1 MPLGGAPVFTA
12 SDCAFLQQ
20 FANGAQTSD
29 LTENQTSGI
38 ADLRTRLL
46 EAATRVA
53 DQLSAEWRPFKSDV
67 NRPSISGHVA
77 KFLWSCSYPSAS
89 PHKSFGLQVAL
100 IVRPSGVELCFCLG
114 AGVSQS
120 KSGDTRDQ
128 LGREFARVRERM
140 QTAPRGVVEGVTQGL
155 GSEWSFRKKWLMPPD
170 EGEFQTFGEWL
181 RFAGASPEGGASI
194 SRYFSPEQVDG
205 AGPAFVDDLV
215 RLSRAV
221 RPLVDW
227 VYPDDGVTAPA
238 VDDHES
244 GPIPRGFR
252 RDLFDAAVAE
262 LKRERLEH
270 GDLHQLACRQ
280 LAAWIEQRDNL
291 TDDALWTGL
300 RDRFLPFGYVEIDGE
315 KYAKSPTPLNDSELR
330 AAEQEGRV
338 TAHGNLHWTGLAR
351 AVGSERDDVPAI
363 RAAID
368 WILDETVPFGAR
380 IAALV
385 GGDRHVRGFGIAV
398 WTGFYAMVR
407 DWEQP
412 AVNATVTGAY
422 EKLGWPVVQDGP
434 AAQVEEVRA
443 RGKLLLAESGL
454 RSLSDIDWVYWRVLD
469 MKSTDIPTTPVD
481 EGHWWLFQG
490 NPARYDIDRAVR
502 ELERLTWKTSQHASE
517 IEAGHRVF
525 LYRTGQEAAVIAVA
539 TVESNPAEMP
549 DSDRE
554 LAYWRD
560 ASDDGVGTAKRV
572 WLRIDRIV
580 QPPVTRDTL
589 LADPDLRRLANLRFA
604 QATNYPVPRELAKR
618 LLSLMT
624 AEPPESV
631 NGRDASAVPGVLRS
645 VAAGA
650 SLWFESWV
658 LEDLYLAL
666 RTKPFLILTGLSG
679 TGKTKVALALQDLLT
694 EEDTR
699 AFVSVR
705 PDWVDG
711 KSLLGYHNLLTDTF
725 VTTRTT
731 RLLLDAETEFKA
743 RGRDARPYIL
753 LLDEMNLARVEHYLA
768 DYLSVLESRRLTPDG
783 QLASDP
789 IALHT
794 MGGGLPT
801 SGDGRDVPPTVSLAP
816 NVYLIGTVNIDET
829 THPFSR
835 KVLDRANVVELFDVD
850 LTKSG
855 VAGSIG
861 VTVTERRQVRDHFT
875 RGGRFVDLAEPS
887 LSTPWLTELVE
898 VNAVLARDRLHFG
911 YRVRNEVLAF
921 VEQAGDGGLLGE
933 GEDARRVAL
942 DIQLLQKVLPKLAGS
957 RERLERP
964 LRGLLEVCLSPGAR
978 NDDRARR
985 LADDPER
992 LFKRMEEIAGGDGWS
1007 AVEQMEAAT
1016 GRVPDSLD
1024 DEDEEVAGETEGV
1037 AQPVPSG
1044 SPGDGAIV
1052 QSGPWPLRAD
1062 ELRYPRTARKIAR
1075 MLLQL
1080 RDEGYASFFE

>member
-1 MPLGGAPVFTA
+1 M
-12 SDCAFLQQ
+12 
-20 FANGAQTSD
+20 
-29 LTENQTSGI
+29 
-38 ADLRTRLL
+38 
-46 EAATRVA
+46 
-53 DQLSAEWRPFKSDV
+53 
-67 NRPSISGHVA
+67 
-77 KFLWSCSYPSAS
+77 SAS
-89 PHKSFGLQVAL
+89 LSP
-100 IVRPSGVELCFCLG
+100 
-114 AGVSQS
+114 
-120 KSGDTRDQ
+120 RDIRDE

-140 QTAPRGVVEGVTQGL
+140 QTAPRGVVEGVTQRL
-155 GSEWSFRKKWLMPPD
+155 GSEWSFRKKWLMPPGA
-170 EGEFQTFGEWL
+170 GEFRTFEEWL
-181 RFAGASPEGGASI
+181 RFAGASSEGGASI
-194 SRYFSPEQVDG
+194 SRYFAPEQVDG
-205 AGPAFVDDLV
+205 AAPAFVDDLV

-227 VYPDDGVTAPA
+227 VYSDDGTDMQA
-238 VDDHES
+238 VDHDES
-244 GPIPRGFR
+244 GRIPRGFR

-280 LAAWIEQRDNL
+280 LAAWIEQRDTL
-291 TDDALWTGL
+291 TDDALWAGL
-300 RDRFLPFGYVEIDGE
+300 RDRFLPFGHVEIDG
-315 KYAKSPTPLNDSELR
+315 KRYDGNSPTLLNDAELR
-330 AAEQEGRV
+330 AAEREGRV

-368 WILDETVPFGAR
+368 WILDETIPFDVR

-412 AVNATVTGAY
+412 AVNETVNEAY
-422 EKLGWPVVQDGP
+422 EKLGWPLVQDGP
-434 AAQVEEVRA
+434 AARVAEVRA
-443 RGKLLLAESGL
+443 RGELLLAESGL
-454 RSLSDIDWVYWRVLD
+454 RSLSDIDWVYWRVTD
-469 MKSTDIPTTPVD
+469 MASTDTPTTPVD
-481 EGHWWLFQG
+481 TGPWWLFQG
-490 NPARYDIDRAVR
+490 SPARYDIDRAVR
-502 ELERLTWKTSQHASE
+502 ELERQTWTTSRHASE
-517 IEAGHRVF
+517 IKAGHRVF
-525 LYRTGQEAAVIAVA
+525 LYRTGKEAAVIALA
-539 TVESNPAEMP
+539 TVESNPAEIP
-549 DSDRE
+549 EPESE
-554 LAYWRD
+554 LAYYRD
-560 ASDDGVGTAKRV
+560 ASDDKAGTATRV

-580 QPPVTRDTL
+580 EPPVTRDTL
-589 LADPDLRRLANLRFA
+589 LADRDLRDLANLKFA
-604 QATNYPVPRELAKR
+604 QATNYPVPPELASR
-618 LLSLMT
+618 LLSLIT

-631 NGRDASAVPGVLRS
+631 NWRDASAVPGVLRS

-650 SLWFESWV
+650 GLWFESWV

-694 EEDTR
+694 DEDTR

-783 QLASDP
+783 QLTSDP
-789 IALHT
+789 IVLHT
-794 MGGGLPT
+794 MGSSLPT
-801 SGDGRDVPPTVSLAP
+801 SGDGRAVPPTVSLAP

-855 VAGSIG
+855 VAGSTG
-861 VTVTERRQVRDHFT
+861 VTVAERRQVRDHFA

-942 DIQLLQKVLPKLAGS
+942 DVQLLQKVLPKLAGS

-964 LRGLLEVCLSPGAR
+964 LRGLLEVCLAPGAR
-978 NDDRARR
+978 HDDRARR

-992 LFKRMEEIAGGDGWS
+992 LFERMEEIAGGDGWS
-1007 AVEQMEAAT
+1007 AVEQIEAAT
-1016 GRVPDSLD
+1016 GDVPESLD
-1024 DEDEEVAGETEGV
+1024 GEDEEVADETESV
-1037 AQPVPSG
+1037 AQADPSG
-1044 SPGDGAIV
+1044 IPAAGAMV

>member
-1 MPLGGAPVFTA
+1 MY
-12 SDCAFLQQ
+12 S
-20 FANGAQTSD
+20 
-29 LTENQTSGI
+29 
-38 ADLRTRLL
+38 
-46 EAATRVA
+46 
-53 DQLSAEWRPFKSDV
+53 
-67 NRPSISGHVA
+67 
-77 KFLWSCSYPSAS
+77 
-89 PHKSFGLQVAL
+89 
-100 IVRPSGVELCFCLG
+100 
-114 AGVSQS
+114 
-120 KSGDTRDQ
+120 
-128 LGREFARVRERM
+128 
-140 QTAPRGVVEGVTQGL
+140 
-155 GSEWSFRKKWLMPPD
+155 
-170 EGEFQTFGEWL
+170 
-181 RFAGASPEGGASI
+181 
-194 SRYFSPEQVDG
+194 
-205 AGPAFVDDLV
+205 
-215 RLSRAV
+215 
-221 RPLVDW
+221 
-227 VYPDDGVTAPA
+227 DDGT
-238 VDDHES
+238 D
-244 GPIPRGFR
+244 IPSGFR

-291 TDDALWTGL
+291 TDDALWAGL
-300 RDRFLPFGYVEIDGE
+300 RDRFLPFGHVEIDG
-315 KYAKSPTPLNDSELR
+315 KRYDAKSPTLLNDAELR
-330 AAEQEGRV
+330 AAEREGRV

-351 AVGSERDDVPAI
+351 AVGSQRNDVPAI

-368 WILDETVPFGAR
+368 WILDETIPFDVR

-398 WTGFYAMVR
+398 WTGFYAMAR

-412 AVNATVTGAY
+412 AVNETVTGAY
-422 EKLGWPVVQDGP
+422 EKLSWPLVQDGP
-434 AAQVEEVRA
+434 AARVAEA
-443 RGKLLLAESGL
+443 RERGELLLAESGL

-469 MKSTDIPTTPVD
+469 MESTDTPRTWVD
-481 EGHWWLFQG
+481 TGPWWLFQG
-490 NPARYDIDRAVR
+490 NPARYDIDRAVS
-502 ELERLTWKTSQHASE
+502 ELERQTWTTSQHASK
-517 IEAGHRVF
+517 IKAGHRVF
-525 LYRTGQEAAVIAVA
+525 LYRTGKEAAVIALA
-539 TVESNPAEMP
+539 TVESNPAEIPEP
-549 DSDRE
+549 DSE
-554 LAYWRD
+554 LAYFRD
-560 ASDDGVGTAKRV
+560 ASHYNAGPGTRV

-580 QPPVTRDTL
+580 EPPVTRDTL
-589 LADPDLRRLANLRFA
+589 LADRDLRDLANLKFA
-604 QATNYPVPRELAKR
+604 NATNYPVPPELASR
-618 LLSLMT
+618 LLSLIT
-624 AEPPESV
+624 GELPESV
-631 NGRDASAVPGVLRS
+631 NWRDASAVPGVLRS
-645 VAAGA
+645 VVAGA
-650 SLWFESWV
+650 GLWFESWV

-694 EEDTR
+694 DEDTR

-783 QLASDP
+783 ELTSHP
-789 IALHT
+789 IVLHT
-794 MGGGLPT
+794 MGSSLPT
-801 SGDGRDVPPTVSLAP
+801 SGDGRDVPPTVSLSP

-855 VAGSIG
+855 VSGSTA
-861 VTVTERRQVRDHFT
+861 VTVTERRQVRDHFA

-921 VEQAGDGGLLGE
+921 VEQAGDGGILGE

-942 DIQLLQKVLPKLAGS
+942 DVQLLQKVLPKLAGS

-964 LRGLLEVCLSPGAR
+964 LRGLLKVCLAPGAR
-978 NDDRARR
+978 HDDRARR

-992 LFKRMEEIAGGDGWS
+992 LFTTMEVIAGGDGWS
-1007 AVEQMEAAT
+1007 AVEQIEAAT
-1016 GRVPDSLD
+1016 GDVPESLD
-1024 DEDEEVAGETEGV
+1024 GEDEEVADETESI
-1037 AQPVPSG
+1037 AQADPSG
-1044 SPGDGAIV
+1044 IPAASAMV
-1052 QSGPWPLRAD
+1052 QSGPWPLRTD